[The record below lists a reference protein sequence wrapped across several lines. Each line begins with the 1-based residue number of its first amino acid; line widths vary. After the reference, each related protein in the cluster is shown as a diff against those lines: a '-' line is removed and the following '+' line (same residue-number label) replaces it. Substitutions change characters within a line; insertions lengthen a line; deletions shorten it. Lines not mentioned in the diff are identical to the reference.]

1 MAHIPRVTLVH
12 LTRQKWGVLVAS
24 ILRQLFPL
32 VILAACA
39 TAQEQVAQV
48 PGQESHLKEAGSAVV
63 LEHSTFAHG
72 YRHGYE
78 AGYHFGNT
86 DINMGRPLRDKLS
99 GLHDLKTGYLSQFGP
114 HSVFDKG
121 FQAGLKAG
129 YSDGYLGRNFRA
141 VDTMRALAGSLQQS
155 SFPADPRHSH
165 FDAGFLAGYNDGYER
180 GGSDDSSAAPMDFH
194 FVSCARFNPARQTDE
209 TAGASYCEGYRR
221 GFVLGHGD
229 AFALRPG
236 TARMEA
242 SK

>member
-1 MAHIPRVTLVH
+1 MT
-12 LTRQKWGVLVAS
+12 S

-39 TAQEQVAQV
+39 AAQAPAAQIS
-48 PGQESHLKEAGSAVV
+48 GQEWHLKEAGSAVV

-78 AGYHFGNT
+78 EGYHIGNT
-86 DINMGRPLRDKLS
+86 DINMGRPLREKLS
-99 GLHDLKTGYLSQFGP
+99 GIHDLKTGYSSQFGS

-129 YSDGYLGRNFRA
+129 YSDGYLGRNFR
-141 VDTMRALAGSLQQS
+141 VIDTMRALAGSLQQS
-155 SFPADPRHSH
+155 PFPADPRHTH
-165 FDAGFLAGYNDGYER
+165 FDEGFLTGYNDGYER
-180 GGSDDSSAAPMDFH
+180 GGSDDSPAAAKDFH
-194 FVSCARFNPARQTDE
+194 FVSCARFNPAKQTNE
-209 TAGASYCEGYRR
+209 AAGASYCEGYRR

-229 AFALRPG
+229 AFALRPE
-236 TARMEA
+236 TSRMEA

>member
-1 MAHIPRVTLVH
+1 M
-12 LTRQKWGVLVAS
+12 
-24 ILRQLFPL
+24 
-32 VILAACA
+32 LAACA
-39 TAQEQVAQV
+39 AAQEPVDQVQV
-48 PGQESHLKEAGSAVV
+48 QESHLQEAGSAAV

-78 AGYHFGNT
+78 EGYHFGNT
-86 DINMGRPLRDKLS
+86 DINMGRPVREKLS
-99 GLHDLKTGYLSQFGP
+99 GLHDVKTGYLPQFGS

-129 YSDGYLGRNFRA
+129 YSDGYLGRNFRV

-155 SFPADPRHSH
+155 PSPADPRHAH
-165 FDAGFLAGYNDGYER
+165 FDEGFLAGYNDGYER

-194 FVSCARFNPARQTDE
+194 FVSCARFNPAKQTDE

-229 AFALRPG
+229 AFVLRPG
-236 TARMEA
+236 TTRMEA